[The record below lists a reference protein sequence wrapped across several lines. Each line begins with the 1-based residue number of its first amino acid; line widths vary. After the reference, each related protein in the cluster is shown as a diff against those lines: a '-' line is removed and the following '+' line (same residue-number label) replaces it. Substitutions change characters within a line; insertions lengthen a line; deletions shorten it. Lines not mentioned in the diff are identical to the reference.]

1 MQAAKTFRQQLM
13 LRLGGLGSVLQE
25 CHLTAENEMKTSEN
39 KSHWENSGMMLDML
53 GFWNTDKR
61 EYLISP
67 SCFTSSI
74 IS

>member
-1 MQAAKTFRQQLM
+1 MQAAKTFGQQLM
-13 LRLGGLGSVLQE
+13 LRLGRLGSVLHG
-25 CHLTAENEMKTSEN
+25 CHLTAVNEMKTSEN
-39 KSHWENSGMMLDML
+39 KSHWENSGMMLDMF

-67 SCFTSSI
+67 SYFTSSR